1 MLTRMSERRTV
12 LAAPSKIN
20 FEKRSPKAD
29 VTSSAAES
37 EKLCPPYS
45 LDGLALISGSDQH
58 IF

>member
-1 MLTRMSERRTV
+1 MSERRTV